1 MVQSASFRLTQIN
14 YLFGDSYHVPFPRL
28 DCTKTMLRYDRLPL
42 LEIIPAPFGQIYN
55 TQLGHCLILEAMQLL
70 VDDRIPRVALIE

>member
-1 MVQSASFRLTQIN
+1 
-14 YLFGDSYHVPFPRL
+14 
-28 DCTKTMLRYDRLPL
+28 MLRYDRLPL
-42 LEIIPAPFGQIYN
+42 LEIIPAPFGQIHN